1 MHLRLLM
8 SAVFI
13 VSLTAPAFAKSPAD
27 IADLVGAR
35 APGAES
41 EMQTRG
47 YQDVGG
53 NNTWWNVNTRVCVR
67 VHVSQGHYQ
76 AISQIKASACG
87 QGGGQGASKTTE
99 CPPDLSQADLYKHPG
114 CSL

>member
-1 MHLRLLM
+1 MHRRLVVGAAAILA
-8 SAVFI
+8 STTLAG
-13 VSLTAPAFAKSPAD
+13 ARAPAD

-41 EMQTRG
+41 EMQSRG
-47 YQDVGG
+47 YVDIK
-53 NNTWWNVNTRVCVR
+53 NNTWWNEGTRTCVR
-67 VHVSQGHYQ
+67 VHVSQGNYS
-76 AISQIKASACG
+76 AITQVKSSACG
-87 QGGGQGASKTTE
+87 QGSTAVK

>member
-1 MHLRLLM
+1 MRLSIAITAAAL
-8 SAVFI
+8 I
-13 VSLTAPAFAKSPAD
+13 SLPTAALAKSPAD

-41 EMQTRG
+41 EMQSRG
-47 YQDVGG
+47 YVDVGG
-53 NNTWWNVNTRVCVR
+53 KNTWWNAGTKTCVR
-67 VHVSQGHYQ
+67 VHVSQGRYS
-76 AISQIKASACG
+76 AISQIKPSACG
-87 QGGGQGASKTTE
+87 QGGGKSTP

>member
-1 MHLRLLM
+1 MLCRLIAAISL
-8 SAVFI
+8 SAAAATV
-13 VSLTAPAFAKSPAD
+13 AFAGSPSD

-41 EMQTRG
+41 EMQARG
-47 YQDVGG
+47 YVDVK
-53 NNTWWNVNTRVCVR
+53 NNTWWNANTKTCVR
-67 VHVSQGHYQ
+67 VHVSQGNYSS
-76 AISQIKASACG
+76 ITPVKASACG
-87 QGGGQGASKTTE
+87 QESGSSPN

>member
-1 MHLRLLM
+1 MRIRMALG
-8 SAVFI
+8 SAALFA
-13 VSLTAPAFAKSPAD
+13 LTAIAFAKAPAD

-41 EMQTRG
+41 EMQNRG
-47 YQDVGG
+47 YVDVGG
-53 NNTWWNVNTRVCVR
+53 NNTWWNAATSVCVR
-67 VHVSQGHYQ
+67 VHVSQGKYA

-87 QGGGQGASKTTE
+87 QRGGSTSE
-99 CPPDLSQADLYKHPG
+99 CPPDLSQADLYEHPG

>member
-1 MHLRLLM
+1 MRTRL
-8 SAVFI
+8 I
-13 VSLTAPAFAKSPAD
+13 VSAATLLALTALALAKAPAD

-41 EMQTRG
+41 EMQNRG
-47 YQDVGG
+47 YTNVK
-53 NNTWWNVNTRVCVR
+53 NNTWWNAGSSTCVR
-67 VHVSQGHYQ
+67 VHVSQGKYSGITQ
-76 AISQIKASACG
+76 VKPSACG
-87 QGGGQGASKTTE
+87 HGSGGSAAVV

>member
-1 MHLRLLM
+1 MLKSSMIFLASSL
-8 SAVFI
+8 VFAQGA
-13 VSLTAPAFAKSPAD
+13 LAKSPSD

-41 EMQTRG
+41 EMQARG
-47 YQDVGG
+47 YVDVGG
-53 NNTWWNVNTRVCVR
+53 NNTWWNAGTKVCVR
-67 VHVSQGHYQ
+67 VHVSQGKYS
-76 AISQIKASACG
+76 AISQIKAAACG
-87 QGGGQGASKTTE
+87 QSGGSKTQ

>member
-1 MHLRLLM
+1 MLRFRLSL
-8 SAVFI
+8 AA
-13 VSLTAPAFAKSPAD
+13 VSLLALSLGAWAKSPAD

-47 YQDVGG
+47 YVDVK
-53 NNTWWNVNTRVCVR
+53 NNTWWNDGTKTCVR
-67 VHVSQGHYQ
+67 VHVSQGKYASITQ
-76 AISQIKASACG
+76 VKTSACG
-87 QGGGQGASKTTE
+87 QGAATVV
-99 CPPDLSQADLYKHPG
+99 CPPDLSQADLASHPG

>member
-1 MHLRLLM
+1 MKLRILL
-8 SAVFI
+8 AAALLPLG
-13 VSLTAPAFAKSPAD
+13 LTLAYAKAPAD

-41 EMQTRG
+41 EMQARG
-47 YQDVGG
+47 YVDVS
-53 NNTWWNVNTRVCVR
+53 NNTWWNAGTQTCVR
-67 VHVSQGHYQ
+67 VHVSQGHYSGITQ
-76 AISQIKASACG
+76 VKASACG
-87 QGGGQGASKTTE
+87 QKSGAAAAAVD